1 MIVSGKE
8 LSAGDMFI
16 YEPYDPADATV
27 VEDVDLIV
35 VKWPSVPSDKYMLDE
50 EGKIIE

>member
-1 MIVSGKE
+1 MIVSGNE

-16 YEPYDPADATV
+16 YEPYDVADATV

-35 VKWPSVPSDKYMLDE
+35 VKWPSVPSDKFMLDE
-50 EGKIIE
+50 QGNII